1 MFTTVG
7 IILPSRGLIF
17 AEVIKSIEEQRTPSI
32 LTQYFIST
40 DKTIPDCLNTLVD
53 EALESRFDYL
63 LFVEEDTVPPKG
75 SIAAMVDLARKADA
89 PLCVCIDYPLYNGA
103 SSIWTS
109 KKTGEIVFC
118 GFGCTLVDTR
128 IFEKLQKP
136 YFRTDMELMM
146 GEGADGNETRWQET
160 KRAGYGRH
168 DIYFFKTL
176 TEAGFKICVLPGVVG
191 KHLELKEMGNK
202 LTNTGLH
209 NIGLKADKITQ
220 RYTL

>member
-1 MFTTVG
+1 MDIA

-17 AEVIKSIEEQRTPSI
+17 TEVEEFIENERQHNNIKVFRSHN
-32 LTQYFIST
+32 LV
-40 DKTIPDCLNTLVD
+40 IPDCLNYLVG
-53 EALESRFDYL
+53 EALKTHFDFICFL
-63 LFVEEDTVPPKG
+63 EEDTVPPKD
-75 SIAAMVDLARKADA
+75 SITAMVELARKDDA
-89 PLCVCIDYPLYNGA
+89 PSAICVDYPLYNGA

-128 IFEKLQKP
+128 VFSKLQKP

-146 GEGADGNETRWQET
+146 GEGADGNETRWQIT

-168 DIYFFKTL
+168 DIHFFKTL
-176 TEAGFKICVLPGVVG
+176 TEAGFKIHKLPGAEA
-191 KHLELKEMGNK
+191 KHLEVKEFGNK